1 MIGKRLI
8 PLAIFLIFISSCS
21 GGKYFNSYWN
31 NNSKS
36 DIFSKSEAH
45 FYHASDKISI
55 KVFNDDKFVD
65 IVLETNSPITLQKI
79 YNLGL
84 SVWIDPNGHSKNVYA
99 VNYPLPVEFPFTD
112 KSFRKYINRFSIV
125 EFQEEL
131 MDRFQ
136 AYETID
142 TRINESILLSTINK
156 DEAVQVY
163 LSTNN
168 QVLYSSRV
176 RIPIET
182 IYPNTIPEK
191 RIISIGIS
199 SVNEANE
206 EYFSALTSKE
216 YINKRL
222 DELKAGAYQNKFEL
236 EEWWVNFQ
244 LEKRN

>member
-1 MIGKRLI
+1 MFRKYIIPFSILLI
-8 PLAIFLIFISSCS
+8 IISSCS
-21 GGKYFNSYWN
+21 GGKFFNSYWN
-31 NNSKS
+31 DNNRN
-36 DIFSKSEAH
+36 DIFSKSEAN

-55 KVFNDDKFVD
+55 KVFNNDQFVD

-84 SVWIDPNGHSKNVYA
+84 SVWIDPSGHSKNIYA
-99 VNYPLPVEFPFTD
+99 INYPLPVEFPFTD
-112 KSFRKYINRFSIV
+112 KSFRQYIKRFSIV

-131 MDRFQ
+131 IDRFQ

-156 DEAVQVY
+156 DEAVQVH
-163 LSTNN
+163 LNTNN
-168 QVLYSSRV
+168 QVLFSSRV

-182 IYPNTIPEK
+182 LYPTTIPEK
-191 RIISIGIS
+191 RIISIGIA

-206 EYFSALTSKE
+206 EYYSALSSKE

-244 LEKRN
+244 LQKKN